1 MKETP
6 TGSPAAA
13 LEPQAAAGD
22 LWAIRPTAK
31 PNSIKSKWKPETLT
45 PLILVRIQ
53 VPQPIFDQSRSRY
66 LLSSPPRLFCR
77 SVAGLCGLALH
88 RVCDGDGVSRAL
100 GRRRGGNLC
109 RPIPGFTFLQQDAAG
124 PL

>member
-1 MKETP
+1 RLIAMKETP

-53 VPQPIFDQSRSRY
+53 VPQPRIALLRRLSPVFVEGTQSQW
-66 LLSSPPRLFCR
+66 LASPE
-77 SVAGLCGLALH
+77 
-88 RVCDGDGVSRAL
+88 RVSGPFGERADAVSRPVL
-100 GRRRGGNLC
+100 
-109 RPIPGFTFLQQDAAG
+109 
-124 PL
+124 

>member
-53 VPQPIFDQSRSRY
+53 VPQPRIPRISDRLRARPKGAKFRQVRQEACVLETHRGAKSGSLAGQS
-66 LLSSPPRLFCR
+66 
-77 SVAGLCGLALH
+77 G
-88 RVCDGDGVSRAL
+88 
-100 GRRRGGNLC
+100 
-109 RPIPGFTFLQQDAAG
+109 
-124 PL
+124 